1 MKKIQLRSVGIV
13 RTNLHGTTSKI
24 IVKPEFS
31 QCLKGMEKYSHFVVL
46 YWMHKVDKETDLTE
60 AFANRTPFRPNPIGL
75 IIVELISR
83 EGNILLVRGL
93 DAFDG
98 SPVIDIKPY
107 TGHPKD
113 LVLDFKSP
121 DKF

>member
-83 EGNILLVRGL
+83 EGNILLVRGVGNL
-93 DAFDG
+93 LCWRENKRVNTIAFY
-98 SPVIDIKPY
+98 KY
-107 TGHPKD
+107 AKYNA
-113 LVLDFKSP
+113 
-121 DKF
+121 